1 MSTAN
6 ARLHVAF
13 EFELKVPDDLL
24 ELDEQALANA
34 LQAMLGSTVLNGM
47 PTVTGKQLTK
57 AGVTLLKHRHVCQ
70 ARALGQPNVPAESV
84 MAAAPHLTDAEV
96 AKVTI
101 TAAHKLPEVAAQRK
115 AHIRRAAL
123 KLASHYR
130 LVACMVSAELSSGGR
145 SDIPA
150 HLNLTNGGVLV
161 DDEHKKVRLKH
172 DQGAVSVS
180 IPDTDIL
187 LHAQLGGHT
196 LGGPLLQVDIDALV
210 PHRTVLLGRWEAEH
224 AASA

>member
-6 ARLHVAF
+6 ARLHIAF
-13 EFELKVPDDLL
+13 DFELNVPDGLL

-70 ARALGQPNVPAESV
+70 ARALGQPSVPVEAV
-84 MAAAPHLTDAEV
+84 IAAAPHLTDAEI
-96 AKVTI
+96 AKVAV
-101 TAAHKLPEVAAQRK
+101 TAAHKLPAASAQHK

-130 LVACMVSAELSSGGR
+130 LVACVVSAELSSGGH

-172 DQGAVSVS
+172 DQGAVSVR
-180 IPDTDIL
+180 IPDSDVV

-196 LGGPLLQVDIDALV
+196 LGGPLLEVSIDALV
-210 PHRTVLLGRWEAEH
+210 PQRALLLARWEAEH
-224 AASA
+224 TASA